1 MTFHNEISDSPEKGD
16 VDTAVADFTEAIRLD
31 PNNAD
36 VYYNRALV
44 YYSEDN
50 YARALADCRTA
61 LCLEP
66 GNAAVKKLLC
76 LMVR

>member
-1 MTFHNEISDSPEKGD
+1 MTFQNESNTIPEKDDIGK
-16 VDTAVADFTEAIRLD
+16 AIADCSKAIRLD

-36 VYYNRALV
+36 LYYNRALV

-76 LMVR
+76 SMVR